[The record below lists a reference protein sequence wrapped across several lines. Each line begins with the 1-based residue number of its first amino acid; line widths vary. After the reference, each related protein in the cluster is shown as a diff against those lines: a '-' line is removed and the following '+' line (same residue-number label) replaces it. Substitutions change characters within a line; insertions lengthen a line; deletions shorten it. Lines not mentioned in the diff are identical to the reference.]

1 MFLNYDQL
9 WEEHDEEV
17 YDEWFY
23 QLPLESKRRAM
34 EDIKRPKRKMYR
46 ERYEWLDGYKD
57 QLAQS
62 LEPLLNSS
70 AVK

>member
-9 WEEHDEEV
+9 WEEHDGEV

-46 ERYEWLDGYKD
+46 DDMNGLMVTKISWR
-57 QLAQS
+57 
-62 LEPLLNSS
+62 NH
-70 AVK
+70 